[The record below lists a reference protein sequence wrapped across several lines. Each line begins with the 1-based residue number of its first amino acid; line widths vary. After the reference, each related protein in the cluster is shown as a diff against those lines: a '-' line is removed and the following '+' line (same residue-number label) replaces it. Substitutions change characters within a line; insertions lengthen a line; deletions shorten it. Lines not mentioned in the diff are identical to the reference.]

1 MAQTINGLE
10 FSWSEISLTIGD
22 TVYDG
27 FTEISYSD
35 KLEPAFQYG
44 AGSAY
49 RPRSQTKGKYS
60 CENVKAKMTQDQAA
74 DLRAAL
80 SAQSASGVSYGT
92 VIIPVITVQFVIAA
106 QPGVPNS
113 VDRAHLHELLN
124 CRYIST
130 ADSYSEGP
138 DGLLED
144 VEFTCFGI
152 RRNGLTLYEDPQS

>member
-22 TVYDG
+22 TVLDG

-35 KLEPAFQYG
+35 KLEPVFTRG
-44 AGSAY
+44 AGAAA
-49 RPRSQTKGKYS
+49 RPRAQTKGTYV
-60 CENVKAKMTQDQAA
+60 CENIKAKMFQDEA
-74 DLRAAL
+74 DALRAAL
-80 SAQSASGVSYGT
+80 AAQSASSTSYGM
-92 VIIPVITVQFVIAA
+92 VLIPVITVQFVLPAL
-106 QPGVPNS
+106 PGDPNS

-130 ADSYSEGP
+130 ADSYTQSA
-138 DGLLED
+138 DGLTED